1 MLIRQK
7 RRGNNKRNA
16 VIAQLV
22 EHFLGKEEVLSSTL
36 SYSSFCSLNQE
47 SEEKRTF
54 NLYIK

>member
-1 MLIRQK
+1 
-7 RRGNNKRNA
+7 
-16 VIAQLV
+16 VV